1 MVGVVWQHLIISGNV
16 MQSDIFLVMNIG
28 LNFKAMLPSML
39 ASLVLAVPKILILIG
54 LAQVVK
60 RILPVIE
67 ESKTLV

>member
-1 MVGVVWQHLIISGNV
+1 MAGVVWHYMILSTIEMGI
-16 MQSDIFLVMNIG
+16 
-28 LNFKAMLPSML
+28 NFTRMLPAVL